1 MDINSW
7 DKETH
12 ISSEVVGTISELN
25 VECQLFVNKG
35 TCDNS
40 GIKKCYIH
48 HIKPIGDKGQI

>member
-12 ISSEVVGTISELN
+12 ISTEVVRTISELN

-35 TCDNS
+35 TIIQELKS
-40 GIKKCYIH
+40 ATYIT
-48 HIKPIGDKGQI
+48 